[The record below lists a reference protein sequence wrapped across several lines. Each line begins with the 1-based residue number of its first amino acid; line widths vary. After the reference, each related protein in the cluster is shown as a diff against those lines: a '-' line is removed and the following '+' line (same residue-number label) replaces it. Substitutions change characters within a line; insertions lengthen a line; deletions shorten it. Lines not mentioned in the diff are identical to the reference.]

1 MAKILFSITKLDDNE
16 ENGDKFEYIEE
27 KYKNTKIRKEFVSK
41 CSWYRN
47 FVNVLNRARFIQN
60 PRPNIIKYQCNN
72 TLVPTFGSPDIFLL
86 CFFNCSSW
94 TP

>member
-47 FVNVLNRARFIQN
+47 YVNE
-60 PRPNIIKYQCNN
+60 
-72 TLVPTFGSPDIFLL
+72 
-86 CFFNCSSW
+86 
-94 TP
+94 